1 MTTARPAG
9 LDGPAGTRHHTATGN
24 SKSNSNSNSN
34 ASAAPATVGGATAGY
49 AADAAAAAGSAEAG
63 IRRPG
68 GPAPGG
74 RAAGGRVA
82 QTGAVLNVTD
92 QHVAR
97 WRQVRSLIFVVLLT
111 VAMFQNEPRPGVTGQ
126 GLALTAGMVVGGLA
140 WVAMT
145 FRAGGERLQVY
156 TIGICM
162 AAGIFLAAVRP
173 GDFGA
178 CYCLAAVTIAATSLP
193 LVRAAVLTG
202 AGAAVL
208 ALVQA
213 LVGASIEGIT
223 IWVGTML
230 VLLLLGI
237 VRREREARSEQ
248 DRKLA
253 GEQARTATLAE
264 RARLAREIHDVLAH
278 SLSALSLQLETAAA
292 LLERDRAAEAAVI
305 VDRAGRLARD
315 GLTETRRAV
324 SALRGDPV
332 PLPELV
338 GELAAGYRED
348 AGAPAL
354 FEVDGEPRAL
364 SAETGL
370 ALFRGAQEALSN
382 VRKHAPGSEV
392 AVRLAYLDDAVRLTV
407 HNRGTGGPPVT
418 GLSPGYGLT
427 GLRER
432 AELAGGTVEA
442 GPSDHGWTVDVK
454 MPA

>member
-338 GELAAGYRED
+338 GSSPPGTART
-348 AGAPAL
+348 PARRPCSRWT
-354 FEVDGEPRAL
+354 GSRGR
-364 SAETGL
+364 SARR
-370 ALFRGAQEALSN
+370 RGWRCS
-382 VRKHAPGSEV
+382 
-392 AVRLAYLDDAVRLTV
+392 AVRRRRYRTCASTR
-407 HNRGTGGPPVT
+407 
-418 GLSPGYGLT
+418 
-427 GLRER
+427 R
-432 AELAGGTVEA
+432 AARWRC
-442 GPSDHGWTVDVK
+442 GWRTSTTRS
-454 MPA
+454 A